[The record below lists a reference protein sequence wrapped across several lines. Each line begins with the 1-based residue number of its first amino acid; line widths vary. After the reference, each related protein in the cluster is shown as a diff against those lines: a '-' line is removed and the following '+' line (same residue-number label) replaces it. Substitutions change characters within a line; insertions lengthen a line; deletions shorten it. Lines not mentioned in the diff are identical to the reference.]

1 MNTQPP
7 INDWSE
13 HMLWAETN
21 FKKLERGL
29 INKDDDKLDHYILNT
44 IDALQKVRVWIEE
57 HRAK

>member
-1 MNTQPP
+1 MNQPP

-13 HMLWAETN
+13 YMLWAEVN
-21 FKKLERGL
+21 IKKLELGL
-29 INKDDDKLDHYILNT
+29 INKDDDKLDHYILNA